1 MVFSCITACA
11 LRLGEKHKTTA
22 NWQAI
27 CASPLS
33 ASLQLLV
40 LLGSYHIWT
49 GKNQSMCLMVQYRF
63 YIEVLA
69 CNFMGQEFWI
79 LSDWHVLIKKKRKRQ
94 TEHRTSVFS
103 GHIQICVASAGTL
116 YSSVHRTGVW

>member
-1 MVFSCITACA
+1 VFT
-11 LRLGEKHKTTA
+11 
-22 NWQAI
+22 
-27 CASPLS
+27 
-33 ASLQLLV
+33 
-40 LLGSYHIWT
+40 
-49 GKNQSMCLMVQYRF
+49 VQYRF

-79 LSDWHVLIKKKRKRQ
+79 LSDWHVIIKKRQ
-94 TEHRTSVFS
+94 TGHRVSVLS